1 MKGARKPIGSKMLD
15 AVLSIWRLESRP
27 SRLGVLGGMKDKHP
41 RVSVDRLSVGI
52 ALSAAGS
59 LLAHLCRWNPP
70 DAISSSSWVA
80 SVLASSGDSQDVA
93 KSSTYMLHST
103 SDAARG
109 AVAWCRR
116 ACTLTVLTAKNG
128 EQVKPK
134 HTLVSREICKR
145 LGLLLGFESGGTCFQ
160 YPPVGQPGSGES
172 EGEPLTSPSGWGV
185 QPPAGCSM
193 KSLRNALSRRTPRG
207 ISVLRL
213 LPCRPHGVGGT
224 MCALGDLTLLLV
236 QPSRSLDTAAWLTS
250 NHNCPCHFVLG
261 VAQPW

>member
-27 SRLGVLGGMKDKHP
+27 SRLSVLGGMKDKHP
-41 RVSVDRLSVGI
+41 RVSVDRFSVGI

-109 AVAWCRR
+109 AVAWCLGT
-116 ACTLTVLTAKNG
+116 C
-128 EQVKPK
+128 KP
-134 HTLVSREICKR
+134 LVSRLSKEICKR
-145 LGLLLGFESGGTCFQ
+145 LGLLLGFEPGGTCFQ
-160 YPPVGQPGSGES
+160 YPPEGQPGSGES
-172 EGEPLTSPSGWGV
+172 EGEPLTGPSGWGV
-185 QPPAGCSM
+185 QPPADCSM
-193 KSLRNALSRRTPRG
+193 KSLRNALSRQTPRG

-224 MCALGDLTLLLV
+224 MCALGGRTLLLV
-236 QPSRSLDTAAWLTS
+236 QPNRSPDTAAWLTS